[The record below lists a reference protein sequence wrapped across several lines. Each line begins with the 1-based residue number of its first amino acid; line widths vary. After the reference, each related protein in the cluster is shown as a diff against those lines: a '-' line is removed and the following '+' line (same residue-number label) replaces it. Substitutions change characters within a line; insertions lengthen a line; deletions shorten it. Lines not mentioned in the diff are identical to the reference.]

1 MFFSLSILYFVLL
14 SCERK
19 QSIILSFIYGITIF
33 TSGVS
38 WVFFSVYYYG
48 GGSLIIALLITMILV
63 IFLSLIITPLGLV
76 INKNYKD
83 QSFVTLLIIPSIW
96 VLLEIFRSIIFGGFP
111 WLIAGYSQE
120 GTIFNVIYPITG
132 SYSVSFVICTI
143 SLIIAL
149 LLREKLS
156 TSNIKNVFIMTICF
170 TFLYF
175 YSPTWSI
182 DKEDFM
188 KVSIL
193 QPNINIGTKYDDE
206 KISLIKQKYINLISE
221 NSINK
226 TIILPE
232 TAIPLIYE
240 RDKSFYQS
248 MRSSE
253 DINIISGV
261 FHKNTDKNKIYN
273 SIVVLNEDEQIY
285 DKRHLVPFGE
295 YTPIK
300 IIFDYLSKKLN
311 IPMSNLSHGDLKQKA
326 FVVDNIIMHPLI
338 CYEIAYPQL
347 INMGNDYS
355 LIINVSND
363 AWFGDTFAPHQHLQI
378 ARLRALEAA
387 HPVIRAANT
396 GISAIINKNGL
407 AVKNISLNTEGIING
422 EVYPSKGISP
432 YMRFGDY
439 PILMLIFSI
448 MLVYCRSYRKY
459 D

>member
-1 MFFSLSILYFVLL
+1 
-14 SCERK
+14 
-19 QSIILSFIYGITIF
+19 
-33 TSGVS
+33 
-38 WVFFSVYYYG
+38 
-48 GGSLIIALLITMILV
+48 
-63 IFLSLIITPLGLV
+63 
-76 INKNYKD
+76 
-83 QSFVTLLIIPSIW
+83 LIIPSIW